1 MATVDVAVLAAKAER
16 LRALHGD
23 RPFVLPNAWDAASAQ
38 VLVKAGFPALATG
51 SKAVAESLGF
61 TDHQGAP
68 AEQMLAA
75 AARITRAVD
84 VPVTVDVEAGY
95 GLSGKE
101 VVARLLAAGAAG
113 CNIEDTAH
121 PGTDLVGIGAQT
133 ALLAEIRQAADEAG
147 VALYVNARVDV
158 WEPGAFPPDTPS
170 GELVEEAVRRGRAYL
185 EAGADSV
192 FPVFAAE
199 EETIAA
205 LVEGIPGP
213 VNIMY
218 LPQTPSLP
226 RLGELGVAR
235 VTFGPGLHMATL
247 MVLEGLAQK
256 IRKGDDPYA
265 EFLERR
271 PA

>member
-1 MATVDVAVLAAKAER
+1 MATVDAAVLVAKAEK
-16 LRALHGD
+16 LRELHGD
-23 RPFVLPNAWDAASAQ
+23 RPLVLPNAWDAASAR
-38 VLVKAGFPALATG
+38 VLADAGFPALATG

-68 AEQMLAA
+68 AEEMLAA

-95 GLSGKE
+95 GLPGKD

-121 PGTDLVGIGAQT
+121 PGTELVDVDSQA
-133 ALLAEIRQAADEAG
+133 AFLAEVRHAADEAG
-147 VALYVNARVDV
+147 VPLYVNARVDV
-158 WEPGAFPPDTPS
+158 WEPGAFPPETP
-170 GELVEEAVRRGRAYL
+170 EQERIEEAVRRARAYL

-205 LVEGIPGP
+205 LVERIPGP

-218 LPQTPSLP
+218 LPQTPALP
-226 RLGELGVAR
+226 RLAELGVVR

-247 MVLEGLAQK
+247 MVLEGLAEK
-256 IRKGDDPYA
+256 IRRGDDPYA
-265 EFLERR
+265 EFLKRR